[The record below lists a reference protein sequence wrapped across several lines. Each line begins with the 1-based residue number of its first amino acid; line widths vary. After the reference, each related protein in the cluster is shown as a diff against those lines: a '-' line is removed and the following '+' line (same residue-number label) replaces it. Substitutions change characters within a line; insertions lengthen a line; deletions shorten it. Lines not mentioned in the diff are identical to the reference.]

1 MNSSIRWLRYL
12 IQLVIAI
19 GVSKPVK
26 GIGVFILS
34 ALWVLAVSALTEGL
48 LLLLLGPPT

>member
-1 MNSSIRWLRYL
+1 MNAWLRYL

-19 GVSKPVK
+19 GVSKPVRVLV
-26 GIGVFILS
+26 VFILS
-34 ALWVLAVSALTEGL
+34 ALWTLGVCALAEGL

>member
-1 MNSSIRWLRYL
+1 MNAWLQYL

-19 GVSKPVK
+19 GVSKPVRVLV
-26 GIGVFILS
+26 VFILS
-34 ALWVLAVSALTEGL
+34 ALWTLGVCALAEG